1 MDRAT
6 MTKTAF
12 VASVVFCAFSAV
24 VFAVHQSKIA
34 AWKGKKLPSFS
45 MKTVDGKTITN
56 STYKGKV
63 LVIDFWATWC
73 APCRKASPTFQ
84 ALHAKFASKDVVVL
98 GADVLEEKPS
108 ASHGKQYAAQHK
120 YTYTFTTGGD
130 SLHKS
135 LGATGV
141 PLFVFVDKKGVIR
154 EIDGAFDESKD
165 PARFNAL
172 VAKLAA
178 E

>member
-1 MDRAT
+1 
-6 MTKTAF
+6 MTKYAF
-12 VASVVFCAFSAV
+12 IGSVVFCAMAV
-24 VFAVHQSKIA
+24 GVYAVQQANVAS
-34 AWKGKKLPSFS
+34 WKGKKLPAFT
-45 MKTVDGKTITN
+45 MKTVDGKTVN
-56 STYKGKV
+56 NATYKGKV
-63 LVIDFWATWC
+63 LVLDFWATWC

-84 ALHAKFASKDVVVL
+84 AIHSKYASKGVSVL

-108 ASHGKQYAAQHK
+108 ADHGKKYAAEHK

-130 SLHKS
+130 SLHKT

-141 PLFVFVDKKGVIR
+141 PVFVFVDKKGVVR
-154 EIDGAFDESKD
+154 EIATAFDAAKD
-165 PARFNAL
+165 PARFEAI

>member
-1 MDRAT
+1 
-6 MTKTAF
+6 MTKAAF
-12 VASVVFCAFSAV
+12 AASVVFCSVAAV
-24 VFAVHQSKIA
+24 VFAVQKSKVSS
-34 AWKGKKLPSFS
+34 WKGKPLPAFS
-45 MKTVDGKTITN
+45 MKTVDGKTVSN

-63 LVIDFWATWC
+63 LVLDFWATWC

-84 ALHAKFASKDVVVL
+84 SIYQKFGSKGVAVL

-108 ASHGKQYAAQHK
+108 PDHGKKYAAEHK

-130 SLHKS
+130 SLHKA

-141 PLFVFVDKKGVIR
+141 PVFVFVDKKGVVR
-154 EIDGAFDESKD
+154 EIADAFDAAKD
-165 PARFNAL
+165 PARFEAI

>member
-1 MDRAT
+1 MDRDT
-6 MTKTAF
+6 MNKFAF
-12 VASVVFCAFSAV
+12 IGSVVFCACAAAV
-24 VFAVHQSKIA
+24 YAVQQGKIA
-34 AWKGKKLPSFS
+34 SWKGKQLPAFS
-45 MKTVDGKTITN
+45 MKTVDGKAVTN
-56 STYKGKV
+56 ATYKGKV

-84 ALHAKFASKDVVVL
+84 SIQAKYGSKGVTVL

-108 ASHGKQYAAQHK
+108 ADHGKKYAADHK

-130 SLHKS
+130 SLHKT
-135 LGATGV
+135 LGAPGV
-141 PLFVFVDKKGVIR
+141 PVFVFVDKKGVIR
-154 EIDGAFDESKD
+154 EIADSFDAAKD
-165 PARFNAL
+165 PARFDAL